1 MMITSNSLVYAPG
14 AILKVRQTT
23 LLPNDDYIKLIC
35 IHQVNSS
42 GSEVCKERFIWPA
55 CLPRSEIL
63 SDMAYI
69 ILSDCQI
76 WHLLDCQ
83 IVRYGIYKNAVTNQV
98 RNTYS
103 YGSLHVIFTNSSYVY
118 STSANL
124 RTTPSLQQLFSQ
136 GGAESQRGDHGLRRY
151 FLFCQFYVF
160 NSYASKFFELIY
172 SFQLRKIRI
181 PIVSD
186 TECDRYSGLHL
197 KVTTGEHVFFSV
209 ACSN

>member
-1 MMITSNSLVYAPG
+1 MA
-14 AILKVRQTT
+14 
-23 LLPNDDYIKLIC
+23 
-35 IHQVNSS
+35 
-42 GSEVCKERFIWPA
+42 FI
-55 CLPRSEIL
+55 S
-63 SDMAYI
+63 
-69 ILSDCQI
+69 LSDCPI
-76 WHLLDCQ
+76 WHILGFQ
-83 IVRYGIYKNAVTNQV
+83 IVRYGIYKNAFTNQLDWFYKSADHLKVVVAPKKFSKITSQV

-136 GGAESQRGDHGLRRY
+136 GGAESQRGDHGLQRY
-151 FLFCQFYVF
+151 FLFCQFF
-160 NSYASKFFELIY
+160 IFKSYAPKFLELIN
-172 SFQLRKIRI
+172 SSQLRKIRI

-209 ACSN
+209 ACSNEYHRITFAPGMCFTTTSQQCKTYSHFQIAR